1 MSIDYRI
8 LSFLLLPFLLP
19 TLINSTPHPQKGNR
33 DDHRPADK
41 VAVVEQTTTTTTSDD
56 TAVIDQDDSHNN
68 DDDVPIVPSTDS
80 GNSNGNGNGK
90 RGLAYNSSSPSL
102 QVFANSEISWVHS
115 WSSSPFDAPSEFL
128 FVPTLWGDEPPHT
141 DNWASLAEGHPY
153 LMSFNEPDI
162 IGQADMTVG
171 DAVTAYN
178 RLIFPL
184 RKDGVQIGAPSV
196 CSGSGNNDRG
206 VPMGTGWLRE
216 FLEQCDDPDSCVADF
231 VSGHWYGCPGGTCSV
246 SDDVSSFKGY
256 VNDLISTAD
265 GRDVWVPE
273 FQRYGDEAGQREFL
287 EAVLPW
293 LDDSAVVR
301 YAYYMVVD
309 GILTTGGEVNALGGA
324 YAGI

>member
-8 LSFLLLPFLLP
+8 FSFLLLLFLLP
-19 TLINSTPHPQKGNR
+19 TLINSIPQAQRGDR
-33 DDHRPADK
+33 HGDRP
-41 VAVVEQTTTTTTSDD
+41 AVVEEPITVTTSDD
-56 TAVIDQDDSHNN
+56 TAVIDQDDSNN
-68 DDDVPIVPSTDS
+68 DDEGIPNEDEDTPIVPSTGS
-80 GNSNGNGNGK
+80 GNGDGNGNGK

-102 QVFANSEISWVHS
+102 QVFANSDISWVHS
-115 WSSSPFDAPSEFL
+115 WSSSPFDAPSDFL
-128 FVPTLWGDEPPHT
+128 FVPTLWGDESPHT

-171 DAVTAYN
+171 DAVTAYK
-178 RLIFPL
+178 RLI
-184 RKDGVQIGAPSV
+184 
-196 CSGSGNNDRG
+196 
-206 VPMGTGWLRE
+206 
-216 FLEQCDDPDSCVADF
+216 DF

-246 SDDVSSFKGY
+246 SDDVSSFKDY
-256 VNDLISTAD
+256 VNDLTSTAD

-273 FQRYGDEAGQREFL
+273 FQRYGDEAGQLEFL
-287 EAVLPW
+287 EDVLPW
-293 LDDSAVVR
+293 LDRSAVVR